1 MKREMFKEVEVSGRR
16 FRIGRLDAL
25 TGSYITTL
33 ILMQMLPFGDAQVT
47 EGHVTKSRSLMDKA
61 TFLDVQS
68 ECLKVVAELKEVGD
82 NMAPLPIMLSDGRW
96 GVEGLDTDTMTI
108 LTLTIHSLIFNI
120 ADFFQGDALNNLIKP
135 ISDLSPFNAKE

>member
-1 MKREMFKEVEVSGRR
+1 MKREIFKEVEVSGRR

-47 EGHVTKSRSLMDKA
+47 GGTGKDRSLMDKK

-68 ECLKVVAELKEVGD
+68 ECLKVIAELKEVGGT
-82 NMAPLPIMLSDGRW
+82 MAPLPIMLSDGRW
-96 GVEGLDTDTMTI
+96 GVEGLDTDTVTVM
-108 LTLTIHSLIFNI
+108 TLTIHSLIFNI

-135 ISDLSPFNAKE
+135 ISDLTPFNAKE